1 MSKTKNIIIR
11 LFLIYFMLQSG
22 TWVRSAY
29 AASGDPRV
37 KVLLEEA
44 LRLYSERQYVRSLDL
59 FKQVQ
64 QIEPDNATA
73 NEYITSS
80 EQRIMEWESQG
91 GDASNNKKD
100 ANWDT
105 LINGKKKG
113 SELGNATNANDI
125 IAARKSLVE
134 RMRNRSTNTDN
145 IVQIQDT
152 KRGLEVVFF
161 HDQLFLP
168 GLQTFRDEALPI
180 LENVAQLI
188 RQKGDR
194 QITVTSQAHTNSN
207 DPFLLFPEMATSGG
221 DSSLPNMKPTGSSM
235 LFQDIEA
242 TRSMILFTYL
252 AQRSMGQSAKTYS
265 E

>member
-1 MSKTKNIIIR
+1 VRTFICKKFR
-11 LFLIYFMLQSG
+11 ALLIVALILS
-22 TWVRSAY
+22 SAGLGRGR
-29 AASGDPRV
+29 ADSSDPRV
-37 KVLLEEA
+37 KVMLEEG
-44 LRLYSERQYVRSLDL
+44 LRLYSERQYVRALDL

-64 QIEPDNATA
+64 QIDPQNATA
-73 NEYITSS
+73 AEYVKSS
-80 EQRIMEWESQG
+80 EQRITEWESDG
-91 GDASNNKKD
+91 GKSDAKKD

-105 LINGKKKG
+105 LLNSKKKG
-113 SELGNATNANDI
+113 GPETVTNAADI

-152 KRGLEVVFF
+152 KRGLDVTLY

-168 GLQTFRDEALPI
+168 GLQILRDEALPI
-180 LENVAQLI
+180 LENVAMLI

-194 QITVTSQAHTNSN
+194 EITVQSVAHTNST
-207 DPFLLFPEMATSGG
+207 DPYLLFPEAPAEES
-221 DSSLPNMKPTGSSM
+221 DKSLPNMKSGGSP

-242 TRSMILFTYL
+242 IRSMILFTYL
-252 AQRSMGQSAKTYS
+252 AQRSMGKPAKPYN